1 MTERA
6 RTFAGNK
13 PSPSLLRKSTSPERG
28 RFCSTSRKLP
38 KSSPF
43 GGAGR
48 DQRERTERVSR
59 PLGEGGCERSEQ
71 TEGVPRR
78 GLNSLSQ
85 SLTALPA
92 PSGRE
97 PLAKPRTLHVSRE
110 VCRHAKG
117 PISEGAVAVGDW
129 GSLPRRVPLQ
139 SLLRKASSPK
149 GEPFGA
155 AANFPAAA
163 KAVPLGK
170 VAATNGSRRKGLFSR
185 HPAL

>member
-1 MTERA
+1 MTICPAERSEAERA
-6 RTFAGNK
+6 RTFAGDK

-28 RFCSTSRKLP
+28 RFCSTYRKMP

-59 PLGEGGCERSEQ
+59 PLGGAGCERSEQ
-71 TEGVPRR
+71 TEGGPRR

-85 SLTALPA
+85 SLTALTA
-92 PSGRE
+92 PSGWE

-117 PISEGAVAVGDW
+117 PIPEGAGTAIAVTG
-129 GSLPRRVPLQ
+129 GVSLVTLPYKTAKRPL
-139 SLLRKASSPK
+139 KM
-149 GEPFGA
+149 
-155 AANFPAAA
+155 
-163 KAVPLGK
+163 
-170 VAATNGSRRKGLFSR
+170 
-185 HPAL
+185 